1 METRFVDEFGGELL
15 ASVSRSFYLS
25 IRFLTRSLR
34 PPVTLAYLLARA
46 SDTIADETSASVQVR
61 LKHLDAFKEAIE
73 RGATPEEML
82 LLRSEIVPAHP
93 GEKILIEKAGRCL
106 DWLATAPAADR
117 SEIVSVLRKIV
128 HGQDLDLRRFGDPAR
143 LEALRTPAELDEYTY
158 LVAGCVGE
166 FWTRLCFLHIGN
178 CSSLGI
184 EEMCALGTNFGKGLQ
199 LVNILRDLPAD
210 LKAGRCYLPADELSE
225 LGLSPDSLRNSPRQ
239 VRPLLSRWLLT
250 ARRHLEDGG
259 RYIESLKNVRI
270 RFACILP
277 WYLGMR
283 TLALLARESPLET
296 DRRIKIRRSEVYAA
310 MALAGCA
317 ALSNT
322 VLRGA
327 RNSGHFRPQRHRV
340 LQA

>member
-25 IRFLTRSLR
+25 IRFLPRSLR

-93 GEKILIEKAGRCL
+93 GEKILI
-106 DWLATAPAADR
+106 DR

-296 DRRIKIRRSEVYAA
+296 DRRIKVCRSEVYAA

-322 VLRGA
+322 VLHGA
-327 RNSGHFRPQRHRV
+327 RNSLRATFDRNANALSEP
-340 LQA
+340 